1 MKVGRSGATAT
12 GWLLLMLGGAMAL
25 VIGKGDITVIT
36 TGLLIA
42 FSGIYVLSLVQ
53 PASKQF
59 IGTGWP
65 EKFCRISTVIA
76 GLIMVAS
83 GFISSTGGI
92 RDVLISNTFTG
103 LNFVMIGLLPLG
115 WGLYILRLAIYGV
128 RS

>member
-1 MKVGRSGATAT
+1 M
-12 GWLLLMLGGAMAL
+12 LMLGGAMAL

-65 EKFCRISTVIA
+65 EKFCRTSTVIA

-103 LNFVMIGLLPLG
+103 LNFVIIGLLPLG